1 MEKRKIIC
9 FDVDDTLY
17 ERSQPFVRACKEL
30 LAPKFELDWH
40 ALFKKRNYYAD
51 VCFEDEAS
59 GRISKEEMY
68 LFRISQ
74 ALADF
79 GKEIS
84 DGEILKFEERYAY
97 FQHHISIT
105 PGMDQLLD
113 LLVEKEIPVGIVTN
127 GPSARQRVKINAL
140 DLGKWIPEK
149 CWCVSGDYQTCK
161 PHKEM
166 FEISA
171 AKLQEAYGNQELDFW
186 YVGDNYSNDVIGPK
200 NAGWK
205 VIWYC
210 TTEEAKKKHA
220 ADEIQP
226 DYICSNAQEIIQI
239 LESE

>member
-1 MEKRKIIC
+1 MEKTKIIC

-17 ERSQPFVRACKEL
+17 ERSQPFIRACEEL

-59 GRISKEEMY
+59 GKISKEEMY
-68 LFRISQ
+68 LFRISH

-79 GKEIS
+79 GQQIS
-84 DGEILKFEERYAY
+84 DEEILKFEERYAY
-97 FQHHISIT
+97 YQHHIAIT
-105 PGMDQLLD
+105 PGMDKFLD
-113 LLVEKEIPVGIVTN
+113 LLVEKKIPVGIVTN

-140 DLGKWIPEK
+140 NLGRWIPES
-149 CWCVSGDYQTCK
+149 CWCVSGDYDTCK

-166 FEISA
+166 FEISEK
-171 AKLQEAYGNQELDFW
+171 KLGEAYGNTDLEFW
-186 YVGDNYSNDVIGPK
+186 YVGDNYTNDVIGPK

-210 TTEEAKKKHA
+210 TSEEARAKY
-220 ADEIQP
+220 ADAEIKP
-226 DYICSNAQEIIQI
+226 DYILASAEELIQ
-239 LESE
+239 LFA